1 MKQPKTECPF
11 CGDVWQEH
19 TVNQVD
25 ACTAIMKEM
34 NSRARRNTK
43 NEVSAFQF
51 QPGISICPVC
61 KKPFVEHADADL
73 NSCAGKLRK
82 RERGTLGFELQSH
95 FWDARCKN
103 EEPDPAK
110 RATLRAQMLQS
121 LCSCGKTFGDH
132 MQDEIL
138 TCARKQRDLKLKDV
152 RCPIC
157 NKLVLEHSQ
166 SESVAC
172 SEKDRAAKQG

>member
-1 MKQPKTECPF
+1 MDGSRTGRRKTECPF

-25 ACTAIMKEM
+25 ACAAIMKEM
-34 NSRARRNTK
+34 YSRAARRDTK
-43 NEVSAFQF
+43 NEASAFQF
-51 QPGISICPVC
+51 QPGISSCPVC
-61 KKPFVEHADADL
+61 KELFGEHADADL

-82 RERGTLGFELQSH
+82 RAFRASGLELQSD
-95 FWDARCKN
+95 FAEADFKN
-103 EEPDPAK
+103 QEPDPAK

-138 TCARKQRDLKLKDV
+138 ACARKQRDIKLKDV
-152 RCPIC
+152 RCPT
-157 NKLVLEHSQ
+157 
-166 SESVAC
+166 
-172 SEKDRAAKQG
+172 